1 MRLGKINEL
10 CYYAGLESEDAILTV
25 RYPVKYRLRPNF
37 NRGSDRRGTPAGA
50 SLCAVL
56 LFSLLLPLAANA
68 SDITLDALTREREV
82 LSDELQQYEKT
93 LAILHTEDTPPET
106 SKNPAV
112 RTLAAE
118 MVNIRQRL
126 ISITEQEVTLLQEQI
141 VDARAETAPLTE
153 ETSPANP
160 VSVAVEAKPQR
171 PKAREYSVEQEARDV
186 ARLRGLLTA
195 YYTEQ
200 QQAAQVLPT
209 EEEVAQREA
218 AQLDAQRLAMIP
230 FSADKVRLNGSE
242 GSTALSQITRR
253 LSDPNLPE
261 SRRDVS
267 PICTLKTRLFG
278 KLVGSETR
286 SLIPV
291 GKHHYVAR
299 IRLQPGDTT
308 LRIMDHRWELKL
320 PEDISATE
328 YLFTLYAPPS
338 TEPELHVFAVNDLL
352 AEEQAHIP
360 AWLPDAIGL
369 KPRAG

>member
-1 MRLGKINEL
+1 MTE
-10 CYYAGLESEDAILTV
+10 
-25 RYPVKYRLRPNF
+25 RYPVKNRLRPNF
-37 NRGSDRRGTPAGA
+37 NRGSDSRYAKAGV
-50 SLCAVL
+50 SLCAALV
-56 LFSLLLPLAANA
+56 FCLLLPLTASAN
-68 SDITLDALTREREV
+68 DITLDALTREREV

-141 VDARAETAPLTE
+141 VDARSE
-153 ETSPANP
+153 PASVVDNT
-160 VSVAVEAKPQR
+160 VSDDAQPAAVEAKPQR
-171 PKAREYSVEQEARDV
+171 PKAREYSVEQEAKDV

-200 QQAAQVLPT
+200 QESAQVLPT
-209 EEEVAQREA
+209 QEEVAQREA

-338 TEPELHVFAVNDLL
+338 TQPELHVFAVDDLL

-360 AWLPDAIGL
+360 AWLPDAVGL